1 MVRRIALKAAG
12 VPLSALLSEPE
23 GTAPRATVV
32 AIHGAGMSAGY
43 FHGQAHPDVSL
54 LVLGARLGFS
64 VLAVD
69 RPGYGASA
77 ATHPEGQSLKEQS
90 VTLVDALRSFRV
102 EQHAGDGIFFLAHSF
117 GGKVA
122 LAAAGEIGS
131 GLLGMEISG
140 CGHEYAA
147 DGGTEAELFGPGS
160 WAKNWGI
167 LSLYPPGT
175 FRCSEEIIAAV
186 PERELAE
193 RYRWPSIFSEVAAG
207 VQVPVRF
214 TFAEHESWWSH
225 DERSITDLRSR
236 FTAAPQIIV
245 DRMPDS
251 GHNISLGW
259 TARAYHLRALG
270 FFEECLAARRRTG

>member
-12 VPLSALLSEPE
+12 VALSALLSEPE

-32 AIHGAGMSAGY
+32 AIHGTGMNAGY

-77 ATHPEGQSLKEQS
+77 TALPEGQSVEEQS
-90 VTLVDALRSFRV
+90 VTLLDALRSFSV
-102 EQHAGDGIFFLAHSF
+102 EQDPGDGMFFLAHSF

-122 LAAAGEIGS
+122 LTAAGEIGS

-140 CGHEYAA
+140 CGHEYAD
-147 DGGTEAELFGPGS
+147 DGGTESDLFGPGS
-160 WAKNWGI
+160 WTKNWGI

-175 FRCSEEIIAAV
+175 FRYSEGIISAA

-193 RYRWPSIFSEVAAG
+193 RIRWPSVFPEVAAG

-214 TFAEHESWWSH
+214 TFAEHELWWNH
-225 DERSITDLRSR
+225 DERSITDLRSQ
-236 FTAAPQIIV
+236 FTAAPKIIV
-245 DRMPDS
+245 DRMPNS